1 MSLTSRLEALQ
12 QRHGSLEARISEEDR
27 RPKPNE
33 KKLSE
38 LKIEKLQLKDE
49 IERLRSTLH

>member
-38 LKIEKLQLKDE
+38 LKIEKLQLKDQ